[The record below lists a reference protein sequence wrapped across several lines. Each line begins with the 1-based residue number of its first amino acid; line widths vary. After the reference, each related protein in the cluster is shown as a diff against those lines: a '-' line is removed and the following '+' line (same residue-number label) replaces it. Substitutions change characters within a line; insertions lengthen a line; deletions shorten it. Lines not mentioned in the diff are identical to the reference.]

1 MKNVELKPMALI
13 SVSDKTGI
21 VELASELHKLGIK
34 ILSTG
39 GTFRVLASAG
49 IDVMEVS
56 DYTQQ
61 PEIMNGR
68 VKTLHPKI
76 HGGIL
81 GRLNFDEDIMNSG
94 NMNPINF
101 VIVNLYPFEETISR
115 NDVSFSDAVENIDIG
130 GPAMLRSAAKNFER
144 VTSICDPNDYP
155 MIIEELKEKKEVSI
169 ATRLRLS
176 SKVFSHTS
184 RYDAIIGDYLKAQDN
199 DDVSKVKTINLV
211 EKSQLRYGENPHQKA
226 WLYDLEINELAKRNL
241 RLLTGKELSYNN
253 MVDAD
258 SAIDCVMEFESPA
271 CCIVKHANPCGVG
284 QALDLKIAYDLAFA
298 GDKTSAFGGVIAFNK
313 TVTKELVQQIVD
325 NQFVEIVIAPG
336 FEIDSLKINNLNKN
350 IRFLE
355 AELSKTVSTKNYDW
369 KTVSSG
375 LLIQEK
381 DCAQVEKFE
390 VVSTKK
396 PTDNQ
401 RENLMFAW
409 KVSSYVK
416 SNAIVLV
423 SGQQTIGIGAGQ
435 MSRVDSVNL
444 AISKAKQA
452 GFNLQDICMASD
464 GFFPFKD
471 GVNIAAQ
478 NGVGA
483 VIQPGGSIR
492 DEEVIT
498 EANENGMV
506 MVFTGVR
513 HFRH

>member
-21 VELASELHKLGIK
+21 VELASEFHKLGIK

-81 GRLNFDEDIMNSG
+81 GRLNHDKDIMNSG

-101 VIVNLYPFEETISR
+101 VIVNLYPFEETISI

-155 MIIEELKEKKEVSI
+155 MIIEELKEKKEISI

-184 RYDAIIGDYLKAQDN
+184 GYDGVISDYLKAQDKE
-199 DDVSKVKTINLV
+199 DVSKVKTVNLV

-226 WLYDLEINELAKRNL
+226 WLYDLETNKLAKRNL

-284 QALDLKIAYDLAFA
+284 QALDLKKAYDLAFA

-325 NQFVEIVIAPG
+325 NQFVEIVIAPE
-336 FEIDSLKINNLNKN
+336 FELDSLKINNLNKN

-355 AELSKTVSTKNYDW
+355 AELSTTVSTKNYDW

-375 LLIQEK
+375 LLIQKKE
-381 DCAQVEKFE
+381 CAQ
-390 VVSTKK
+390 
-396 PTDNQ
+396 
-401 RENLMFAW
+401 
-409 KVSSYVK
+409 
-416 SNAIVLV
+416 I
-423 SGQQTIGIGAGQ
+423 
-435 MSRVDSVNL
+435 
-444 AISKAKQA
+444 
-452 GFNLQDICMASD
+452 
-464 GFFPFKD
+464 
-471 GVNIAAQ
+471 
-478 NGVGA
+478 
-483 VIQPGGSIR
+483 
-492 DEEVIT
+492 
-498 EANENGMV
+498 
-506 MVFTGVR
+506 
-513 HFRH
+513 